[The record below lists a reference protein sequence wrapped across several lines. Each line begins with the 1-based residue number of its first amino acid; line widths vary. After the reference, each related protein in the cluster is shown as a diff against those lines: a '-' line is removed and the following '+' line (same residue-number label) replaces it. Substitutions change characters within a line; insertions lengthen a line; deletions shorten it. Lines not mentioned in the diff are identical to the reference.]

1 MVRKRSTNKS
11 ESVLDVVSP
20 HLNLI
25 RESTTNP
32 KRGNMNSPDAL
43 TSAYKLFN
51 VNRLRVELRRKGLKT
66 SGKKSALV
74 IFEYSRK
81 KFLATKSLRAFPFV
95 AFVFSFEHFLTLFI
109 V

>member
-1 MVRKRSTNKS
+1 MVRKRPSSKS

-20 HLNLI
+20 HLNVI

-32 KRGNMNSPDAL
+32 KRDNMNSPDVL
-43 TSAYKLFN
+43 TNAYKLFN

-74 IFEYSRK
+74 ILEENIVSVKLLLCFVIS
-81 KFLATKSLRAFPFV
+81 FLL
-95 AFVFSFEHFLTLFI
+95 LL
-109 V
+109 